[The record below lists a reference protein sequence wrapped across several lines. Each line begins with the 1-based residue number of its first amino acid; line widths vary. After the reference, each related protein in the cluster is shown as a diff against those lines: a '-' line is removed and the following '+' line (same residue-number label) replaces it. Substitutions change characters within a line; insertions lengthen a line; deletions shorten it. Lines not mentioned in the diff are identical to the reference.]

1 MGGFDYLRLIA
12 AILVIAHHAR
22 VLNGAPPLML
32 GPGLDPGALGVG
44 IFFVISGFLVA
55 GSQARDPRPAA
66 FLAKRALRILPGL
79 LVALV
84 LTAFVLGPLVTTLG
98 PLAYLSDP
106 APYGYVLKNLAL
118 YPVTYA
124 LPGVFLAAPVAGVVN
139 GSLWTLRLE
148 VSAYLGLVVLAPL
161 QRAMPRALESLTALA
176 AIAAIALHAAGLDA
190 RGELYRIAYLA
201 ALNGFLFLAG
211 AWLQANGTGPKPLAV
226 VAALVFLLTP
236 AWFLAL
242 PLAVVWLGQL
252 RAPKPPADLSYG
264 LYIYSFPLQQWLATQ
279 HQLNLLTSLA
289 AALPFAALSWV
300 LVEKPALRLKARLSE
315 RRSAAAALPVS
326 PSGTAAG

>member
-22 VLNGAPPLML
+22 VLNGQPPLML

-55 GSQARDPRPAA
+55 GSQARDPRPMA
-66 FLAKRALRILPGL
+66 FLARRALRILPGL

-84 LTAFVLGPLVTTLG
+84 LTAFVLGPLVTALAPLDYLG
-98 PLAYLSDP
+98 DP
-106 APYGYVLKNLAL
+106 EPYAYVLKNLAL

-124 LPGVFLAAPVAGVVN
+124 LPGVFLAAPVAGIVN

-148 VSAYLGLVVLAPL
+148 AAAYLGLAVLAPL
-161 QRAMPRALESLTALA
+161 RRAMPLALESLTALA
-176 AIAAIALHAAGLDA
+176 AIAAIALHATGLDA
-190 RGELYRIAYLA
+190 RGDLYRIGYLA
-201 ALNGFLFLAG
+201 ALNGFLFLSG
-211 AWLQANGTGPKPLAV
+211 ASLQANGTRPRAWTAL
-226 VAALVFLLTP
+226 AALVFLLTP

-242 PLAVVWLGQL
+242 PLAVVELGRL
-252 RAPKPPADLSYG
+252 RLPKPPADLSYG

-279 HQLNLLTSLA
+279 HQLSLPASLA
-289 AALPFAALSWV
+289 VTLPFAALSWV
-300 LVEKPALRLKARLSE
+300 LVEKPALRLKARLAE
-315 RRSAAAALPVS
+315 RPPPSAAIS
-326 PSGTAAG
+326 PSVVAAD